1 MPDRKDRRY
10 DPFAAP
16 RNNLIAAN
24 TAGPPG
30 SLIKEIG
37 ADEFERRSGPM
48 PRGKG
53 LCAETVYAQPK

>member
-1 MPDRKDRRY
+1 MTGSKTGQILGETELRCVTHY
-10 DPFAAP
+10 
-16 RNNLIAAN
+16 
-24 TAGPPG
+24 PG

-37 ADEFERRSGPM
+37 ADESERRSRPM